1 MVEGKNYEYSYFRH
15 VEICGS
21 LEKCGVPENQ
31 ARAQSEA
38 LKEVLNTEVATKY
51 DIKEPELKIDTR
63 FEKIQGEFT
72 LVKWM
77 IGFNLAMSVSILF
90 KIFS

>member
-1 MVEGKNYEYSYFRH
+1 MSTVTFDTLKYVEALKN
-15 VEICGS
+15 G
-21 LEKCGVPENQ
+21 GVPENQ

-38 LKEVLNTEVATKY
+38 LKEVLNTEVATKH
-51 DIKEPELKIDTR
+51 DIKELELKSDTR

-77 IGFNLAMSVSILF
+77 IGFNLAVSVFILF

>member
-1 MVEGKNYEYSYFRH
+1 MSTVTFDTLKYVETLKEA
-15 VEICGS
+15 
-21 LEKCGVPENQ
+21 GVPENQ

-38 LKEVLNTEVATKY
+38 LKEVLNTEVATKH
-51 DIKEPELKIDTR
+51 DIKELELKIDTR

-72 LVKWM
+72 LIKWM

>member
-1 MVEGKNYEYSYFRH
+1 MSSVTFDTLKYVETLKEA
-15 VEICGS
+15 
-21 LEKCGVPENQ
+21 GVPDNQ

-38 LKEVLNTEVATKY
+38 LKEVLNTEVATKH
-51 DIKEPELKIDTR
+51 DLKELELKIDTR

-90 KIFS
+90 KIFSS

>member
-1 MVEGKNYEYSYFRH
+1 MKRNVKLTGTGTY
-15 VEICGS
+15 
-21 LEKCGVPENQ
+21 LAPPE
-31 ARAQSEA
+31 
-38 LKEVLNTEVATKY
+38 EVLNAEVATKH
-51 DIKEPELKIDTR
+51 DIKELELKIDTR

>member
-1 MVEGKNYEYSYFRH
+1 MLLFDTLKYVETLKEA
-15 VEICGS
+15 
-21 LEKCGVPENQ
+21 GVPDNQ

-38 LKEVLNTEVATKY
+38 LKEVLNTEVATKH
-51 DIKEPELKIDTR
+51 DLKELELKIDTR

-90 KIFS
+90 KIFSS

>member
-1 MVEGKNYEYSYFRH
+1 MGAVTFDTLKYVETLKEAG
-15 VEICGS
+15 I
-21 LEKCGVPENQ
+21 PDNQ

-38 LKEVLNTEVATKY
+38 LKEVLNAEVAAKH
-51 DIKEPELKIDTR
+51 DIKELELKIDAR
-63 FEKIQGEFT
+63 FEKMQGEFT

>member
-1 MVEGKNYEYSYFRH
+1 MFLFDTLKYVETLKEA
-15 VEICGS
+15 
-21 LEKCGVPENQ
+21 GVPDNQ

-38 LKEVLNTEVATKY
+38 LKEVLNTEVATKH
-51 DIKEPELKIDTR
+51 DLKELELKIDTR

-90 KIFS
+90 KIFSS

>member
-1 MVEGKNYEYSYFRH
+1 MSTVTFDTLKYVETLKEA
-15 VEICGS
+15 
-21 LEKCGVPENQ
+21 GVPENQ

-38 LKEVLNTEVATKY
+38 LKEVLNTEVATKH
-51 DIKEPELKIDTR
+51 DIKELELKIDTR

>member
-1 MVEGKNYEYSYFRH
+1 MSSVTFDTLKYVETLKEA
-15 VEICGS
+15 
-21 LEKCGVPENQ
+21 GVPDNQ

-38 LKEVLNTEVATKY
+38 LKEVLNTEVATKH
-51 DIKEPELKIDTR
+51 DLKELELKIDTR

-77 IGFNLAMSVSILF
+77 IGFNLAISVSILF
-90 KIFS
+90 KIFSS

>member
-1 MVEGKNYEYSYFRH
+1 MSAVTFDTLKYVETLKEAGISD
-15 VEICGS
+15 G
-21 LEKCGVPENQ
+21 Q
-31 ARAQSEA
+31 AKAQSEA
-38 LKEVLNTEVATKY
+38 LKEVLNAEVATKH
-51 DIKEPELKIDTR
+51 DLKELELKIDAR

-77 IGFNLAMSVSILF
+77 IGFNLAMSVSVLF

>member
-1 MVEGKNYEYSYFRH
+1 MSTVTFDTLKYVEALQKG
-15 VEICGS
+15 
-21 LEKCGVPENQ
+21 GVPENQ

-38 LKEVLNTEVATKY
+38 LKEVLNTEVATKH
-51 DIKEPELKIDTR
+51 DIKELELKIDAR

-77 IGFNLAMSVSILF
+77 IGFNLAVSVSILF

>member
-1 MVEGKNYEYSYFRH
+1 MKGKIMSTVTFDTLKYVEALK
-15 VEICGS
+15 
-21 LEKCGVPENQ
+21 KAGVPDNQ

-38 LKEVLNTEVATKY
+38 LKEVLNTEVATKH
-51 DIKEPELKIDTR
+51 DIKELELKIDTR